1 MGITVRE
8 EKEFAFQDMILASNG
23 GFRGFGWVKL
33 ILLEIW

>member
-8 EKEFAFQDMILASNG
+8 EKEFALQDVILGSNG
-23 GFRGFGWVKL
+23 GFRGFGGVKL

>member
-8 EKEFAFQDMILASNG
+8 EKEFAFQGVVLAFNERL
-23 GFRGFGWVKL
+23 RGFGGVKL